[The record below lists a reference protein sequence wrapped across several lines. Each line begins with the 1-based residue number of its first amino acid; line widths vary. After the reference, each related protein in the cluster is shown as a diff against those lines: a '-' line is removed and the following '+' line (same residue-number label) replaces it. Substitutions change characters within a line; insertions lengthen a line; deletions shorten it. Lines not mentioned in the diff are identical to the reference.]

1 MSCRIALSLSL
12 LLTALVAEAHDWP
25 EFRGPTGQG
34 HSTEQ
39 GVPLEWNEDGNVQWK
54 VPVPGRGWSS
64 PVVADGR
71 IWLTASVVNQDVAS
85 LRLIAYDF
93 DTGREVV
100 NSEVFRLTDSR
111 LLNLKNSHASP
122 TPIIDGDRVYVHFGA
137 DGTAALTTSGEVV
150 WTARFPYISQH
161 GNGGS
166 PALYEDLLIINCDG
180 YDQSFVVAV
189 DTDTGEVRWK
199 TNRHEPFS
207 QAYSTPL
214 VIREGDSDQVI
225 SVGAF
230 QTVSLDPRS
239 GDEIWRVTYD
249 DGFSNVPRPV
259 YDNGIVYVVTGFQQP
274 TLMALRVDGRGD
286 VTGTHIEWVQRRAVP
301 HTSSPILVGNE
312 IYMVSDIGVLTCM
325 DAATGEVHWQQRVVG
340 NYSASPVY
348 ADDRIYFLS
357 EEGVATVIA
366 PEREYRLLATNSLD
380 GYTLASMALSD
391 SSIVI
396 RSHSHLYRISMHVG
410 P

>member
-1 MSCRIALSLSL
+1 MMSGRIVLQL
-12 LLTALVAEAHDWP
+12 LLFLTVLTAEAQDWP

-34 HSTEQ
+34 HSIDQ
-39 GVPLEWNEDGNVQWK
+39 DLPLEWDEDGNVAWK

-71 IWLTASVVNQDVAS
+71 IWLTTSVADEDAAS
-85 LRLIAYDF
+85 LRVIAYDF

-100 NSEVFRLTDSR
+100 NSEVFRLTDAR

-137 DGTAALTTSGEVV
+137 EGTAAITTSGEIL
-150 WTARFPYISQH
+150 WTTRFPYVSQH

-189 DTDTGEVRWK
+189 DTETGEVRWK
-199 TNRHEPFS
+199 AYRHEPFS

-214 VIREGDSDQVI
+214 VIRVGDRDQVI
-225 SVGAF
+225 TVGAF
-230 QTVSLDPRS
+230 QTISLDPES
-239 GDEIWRVTYD
+239 GDEIWRVGYT

-259 YDNGIVYVVTGFQQP
+259 FANDTVYIVTGFQQP
-274 TLMALRVDGRGD
+274 SLLALRVDGSGD
-286 VTGTHIEWVQRRAVP
+286 VTRTHIEWEQRRSVP
-301 HTSSPILVGNE
+301 HTSSPILVGEE
-312 IYMVSDIGVLTCM
+312 IYIVSDVGVLTCM
-325 DAATGEVHWQQRVVG
+325 DAATGDIHWQRRVVG

-348 ADDRIYFLS
+348 ADERIYFLS

-366 PEREYRLLATNSLD
+366 PGREYRLLATNSLD
-380 GYTLASMALSD
+380 GYTLASMAISD
-391 SSIVI
+391 GSILI
-396 RSHSHLYRISMHVG
+396 RSHSHLYRISTQ
-410 P
+410 